1 MTDMLLD
8 KKSESMEIAALKAA
22 KRKGAEQLYLA
33 ASKLIGG
40 SPALRAANSLYS
52 AVRRGGDVLIASG
65 FTIIRS
71 MQCETDGPLGS
82 AVLGK
87 LLNKLSINVVFLTD
101 LNYLAL
107 FEKMSEASSLS
118 SFQCVPFPI
127 EEKHAREEAT
137 KIIKDFSPVA
147 VISIERPGWNKHK
160 VYHNMLGQDISDW
173 TAKIDYLSDEA
184 HKRDILT
191 IGIGDGGNEIGM
203 GNILQTVVEHV
214 PYGSVCQC
222 PCRGGIASVTKTHDL
237 VVSSVSNWGAYIL
250 TALTASLANMPF
262 EHDPHEEQRLIR
274 TAVNA
279 GAVDGESGNLVE
291 AVDGLSASDNSEFV
305 NKILRILAQ

>member
-8 KKSESMEIAALKAA
+8 EKSKSMEIAALRAA
-22 KRKGAEQLYLA
+22 NRKGAEQLYLA
-33 ASKLIGG
+33 ASKSTGG
-40 SPALRAANSLYS
+40 SPALRAATSLYG
-52 AVRRGGDVLIASG
+52 AVRRGGNVLIASG
-65 FTIIRS
+65 FTILRAKR
-71 MQCETDGPLGS
+71 CETDGPLGS
-82 AVLGK
+82 AILGK
-87 LLNKLSINVVFLTD
+87 LLNKMSISVVFLTD
-101 LNYLAL
+101 RNYLML
-107 FEKMSEASSLS
+107 FEKMSKASDLS
-118 SFQCVPFPI
+118 SFQCIPFPI
-127 EEKHAREEAT
+127 EEKSAREEAV
-137 KIIKDFSPVA
+137 KIINDLSPVA

-160 VYHNMLGQDISDW
+160 VYHNMRGEDISDW

-184 HKRDILT
+184 SKRGILT

-203 GNILQTVVEHV
+203 GNILQTVVKDV

-262 EHDPHEEQRLIR
+262 EHDPHQEQKLIR

-305 NKILRILAQ
+305 NKILTILAQ